1 VLTASEILDVAE
13 CVDVRL
19 GKDWSDEGETI
30 LAMLDK
36 EKDIDEAFDKTYQ
49 MCDLSLDKES
59 KNDVL
64 TGLGDDAPC
73 TPVEYCDV
81 LTLKKDR

>member
-1 VLTASEILDVAE
+1 
-13 CVDVRL
+13 
-19 GKDWSDEGETI
+19 
-30 LAMLDK
+30 
-36 EKDIDEAFDKTYQ
+36 
-49 MCDLSLDKES
+49 LDKES

-81 LTLKKDR
+81 LTLKKDS